1 MRGSTSLALKTNHY
15 TVLCCNPQNA
25 ARHAGE
31 TGHSAKPELFHHKE
45 RLAIRLLRGRHATM
59 GFP

>member
-1 MRGSTSLALKTNHY
+1 LALKTNHY
-15 TVLCCNPQNA
+15 TVYSAVNPQNA